1 MRTAPGLCATCGVEF
16 VPSPRRR
23 GRPDSRFCTA
33 TCRALWERAHGARG
47 GAGAGGDGS
56 DGGGTGG
63 NGGGGGAGKAEVGDG
78 AGAGAGARAG
88 IGIGAGIG
96 SGTAIGA
103 GAGAGAGADAATPL
117 PPLGTEHSCPHCGHQ
132 LTIVNF
138 VLPSLDSTGDAGAG
152 GARAEVPEQSSPERP
167 TA

>member
-1 MRTAPGLCATCGVEF
+1 MPTAPGLCATCGVEF

-33 TCRALWERAHGARG
+33 TCRTLWERAHGARG
-47 GAGAGGDGS
+47 GSEAAGDGS
-56 DGGGTGG
+56 DGAGTGGTGD
-63 NGGGGGAGKAEVGDG
+63 GGGAGEAR
-78 AGAGAGARAG
+78 AGARAEAGSRAG
-88 IGIGAGIG
+88 IEIGAGFGSGSGIG
-96 SGTAIGA
+96 SG
-103 GAGAGAGADAATPL
+103 ADCATPL

-138 VLPSLDSTGDAGAG
+138 VLPSLDSTGDTGAG
-152 GARAEVPEQSSPERP
+152 GACVEVPEQSSPERP